1 MNLVDYFFV
10 RHGRYAI
17 TELFEPHGIYGAWG
31 SRGLFA
37 YGLGFLATL
46 PFFVLPDV
54 YTAPAARA
62 LGGVDIGWLVGLIV
76 AGGTYFLLARTLD
89 LSSEAGAIEASEN
102 ALRGLG

>member
-1 MNLVDYFFV
+1 VSLVDYFFV
-10 RHGRYAI
+10 RRGRYAI
-17 TELFEPHGIYGAWG
+17 TQLFEPRGIYGAWG
-31 SRGLFA
+31 SRGLLA

-76 AGGTYFLLARTLD
+76 AGGTYYLLARTLD
-89 LSSEAGAIEASEN
+89 LSSEAAAIRESEN
-102 ALRGLG
+102 ALRSLG